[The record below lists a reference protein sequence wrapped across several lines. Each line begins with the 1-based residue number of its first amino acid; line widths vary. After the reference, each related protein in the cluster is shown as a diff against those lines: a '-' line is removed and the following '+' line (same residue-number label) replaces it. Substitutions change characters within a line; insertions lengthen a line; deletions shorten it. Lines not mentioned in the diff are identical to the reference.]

1 MQQLRTSLE
10 SHERTIKQLQGR
22 CQQLEAENK
31 VFSLF
36 KIKFLKFILEHFG
49 IKRWMATK
57 GYNVEKVWSKN

>member
-22 CQQLEAENK
+22 CQQLQERCQQLEAENK
-31 VFSLF
+31 VCFFLF

-49 IKRWMATK
+49 IKR
-57 GYNVEKVWSKN
+57 